1 MTTSFQDILKQK
13 SAALSQSLTTP
24 KKPDGPLECTV
35 TIDDNVKPAEL
46 HVWFNRYPGPDI
58 IADLKTAGFR
68 WNSRIWWAADS
79 EPKRAFCRARLNA
92 RELEPFVN
100 LYVEPLPEAA
110 KIIVAPEPA
119 PEVEPA
125 LPDTSPFGIYKC
137 QITELLEYLKIEAA
151 DLQLLAI
158 DKLHKATFGRN

>member
-13 SAALSQSLTTP
+13 SAALSQSMTTP

-58 IADLKTAGFR
+58 IADLKAAGFR
-68 WNSRIWWAADS
+68 WNSRVWWAIDS

-92 RELEPFVN
+92 KELDPFVN
-100 LYVEPLPEAA
+100 LYVEQLPEDKPIP
-110 KIIVAPEPA
+110 KIIVAPE
-119 PEVEPA
+119 VEPA
-125 LPDTSPFGIYKC
+125 KPDTSPFGIYKC
-137 QITELLEYLKIEAA
+137 QVNELLEYLKIEAA